1 MEGDV
6 EYKCRLKLFACSYFI
21 VSREQNFRQVIRF
34 MKIMIKLLLLAL
46 VGAVVAPMLIKGPD
60 GRPLLSWKDFFSVSN
75 PTATLDKPTGKVSPS
90 GLTTVYK
97 WQDEEGQWHFSDKPM
112 GTGEHET
119 LKYNPNAN
127 IIQSLKK
134 PEEDSNAVVTPIA
147 KAPETPSGPSL
158 TTVPLS
164 EVPELMDQ
172 AKQYQQLIDQRN
184 QTLEQFNTT
193 RK

>member
-1 MEGDV
+1 
-6 EYKCRLKLFACSYFI
+6 
-21 VSREQNFRQVIRF
+21 
-34 MKIMIKLLLLAL
+34 MKIMIKLLVLAL
-46 VGAVVAPMLIKGPD
+46 VGAIVAPMILKGPD
-60 GRPLLSWKDFFSVSN
+60 GRPLMSWEDFFSVPDS
-75 PTATLDKPTGKVSPS
+75 TVGLSKPISKSS
-90 GLTTVYK
+90 DLTTVYK

-112 GTGEHET
+112 GKGEHET

-134 PEEDSNAVVTPIA
+134 PEEESNAVVTP
-147 KAPETPSGPSL
+147 KLKTPEISSGPSL
-158 TTVPLS
+158 TTVPLT